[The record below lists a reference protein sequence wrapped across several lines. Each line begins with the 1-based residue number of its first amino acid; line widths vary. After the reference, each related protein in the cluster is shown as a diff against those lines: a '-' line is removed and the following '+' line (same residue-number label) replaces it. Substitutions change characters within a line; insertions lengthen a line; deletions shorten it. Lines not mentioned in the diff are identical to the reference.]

1 VLDPDTI
8 CQLRATLSVE
18 MRTQLV
24 NTFDRQREQC
34 VRDLVDAVGRGDR
47 TEIRRVAHLLKGSS
61 ASLGATALLAACEA
75 LEHVSRPGDPAV
87 AQSQVAELRIV
98 AVAASDGLRQQLI

>member
-1 VLDPDTI
+1 VLDLDTI
-8 CQLRATLSVE
+8 AQLRAMLSVE

-24 NTFDRQREQC
+24 NTFDQQRDQC
-34 VRDLVDAVGRGDR
+34 VRDLEDAVHRGDR

-61 ASLGATALLAACEA
+61 ASLGATALLASCET

-87 AQSQVAELRIV
+87 SEGQVTELRV
-98 AVAASDGLRQQLI
+98 VAAAAGDELRRQLI